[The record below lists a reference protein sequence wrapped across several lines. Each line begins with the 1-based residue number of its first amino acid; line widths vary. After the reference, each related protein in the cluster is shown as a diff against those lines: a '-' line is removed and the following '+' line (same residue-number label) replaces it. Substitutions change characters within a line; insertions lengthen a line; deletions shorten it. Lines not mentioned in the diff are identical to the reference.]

1 MKYKPTIGLEIHI
14 ELKTNSKMFCGC
26 VNNPDEERANFNVCP
41 VCMAHPGTLPVVNK
55 EAIKKVIKTGLALN
69 SEIKKNT
76 FFERKNYFYPDL
88 PKGYQ
93 ISQYLAPLCE
103 GGYLKLKS
111 GKKVS
116 IERVHLEEDTAKLLH
131 SDDNK
136 SSLIDFNRAG
146 VPLMELVTKPDIESA
161 DEAREFVKALRAILR
176 YLDVSGANME
186 KGEMRAEV
194 NISIAKEG
202 AKELGTKVEIKNLNS
217 IKAVEKSIET
227 EIVRQQKVLE
237 AGDKVVQETRGFKDA
252 EQTTFSQRKKEQA
265 HDYRYFP
272 EPDLPPLELS
282 DELIKNIKSEIPE
295 LPQDKMIRFEGEY
308 GLSDKQSEMFALER
322 ELGEYFEKVIS
333 ELKVWLKQKSNKQDD
348 EQKDIKLAAN
358 YISTD
363 LQYLLKGT
371 ELEEEKFSIS
381 AENFAEFLAM
391 IFTGEISSK
400 IAKVV
405 LKEMFEKG
413 GDPSQI
419 IKAQGLEQITDTSEI
434 ESIAQ
439 EIINSN
445 PEPVGEYKKGKI
457 TALQFLIGQLMAK
470 TKGKANP
477 QVAKEILEGLLK

>member
-1 MKYKPTIGLEIHI
+1 MEYKPTIGLEIHI
-14 ELKTNSKMFCGC
+14 ELKTNSKMFCSC
-26 VNNPDEERANFNVCP
+26 VNNPDEGRANFNVCP
-41 VCMAHPGTLPVVNK
+41 VCMAHPGTLPVIN
-55 EAIKKVIKTGLALN
+55 EQAIKKVVKTGLALN
-69 SEIKKNT
+69 CQIKTHT

-103 GGYLKLKS
+103 SGFLTLQS
-111 GKKVS
+111 GKKVG

-131 SDDNK
+131 TDDNK
-136 SSLIDFNRAG
+136 GSLVDFNRAG

-176 YLDVSGANME
+176 YLEVSGANME

-194 NISIAKEG
+194 NISIAKQG
-202 AKELGTKVEIKNLNS
+202 AQELGTKVEIKNLNS

-227 EIVRQQKVLE
+227 EIVRQQEVLK

-252 EQTTFSQRKKEQA
+252 NQTTFSQRKKEQA

-282 DELIKNIKSEIPE
+282 DKFIKDIKAEIPE
-295 LPQDKMIRFEGEY
+295 LPQAKMNRFEKEY
-308 GLSDKQSEMFALER
+308 GLDEKQSEMFALER
-322 ELGEYFEKVIS
+322 ELGEYFEKVVS
-333 ELKVWLKQKSNKQDD
+333 ELQIWLKQKNYNQDED
-348 EQKDIKLAAN
+348 QKAIKLAAN

-371 ELEEEKFSIS
+371 ELEEAKFSIS
-381 AENFAEFLAM
+381 PENFAEFLAM

-400 IAKVV
+400 IAKLV

-413 GDPSQI
+413 GDSSQI
-419 IKAQGLEQITDTSEI
+419 IKDQGLEQISNTSEI
-434 ESIAQ
+434 EKVAEEVIK
-439 EIINSN
+439 SN
-445 PEPVGEYKKGKI
+445 ASAVGEYKKGKI